1 VNTKRVIET
10 LNQMLADGI
19 IAKYAIGGAV
29 GAIFHGI
36 EPADTRD
43 IDVFIVLNPP
53 AGRSLVSLDPIYS
66 YLEAQGFQL
75 NGEGFPVIFG
85 WPVQFLP
92 TDKPLLKEAL
102 EQSVIRSVD
111 GVEARVFTAEHLA
124 AIAFDLGRPKDKLRL
139 EQFRE
144 RKALDA
150 PKLHETLA
158 RHGLLERW
166 LATRCD

>member
-1 VNTKRVIET
+1 MNTKKVIET
-10 LNQMLADGI
+10 LNQMVADGI
-19 IAKYAIGGAV
+19 VVKYAIGGAV
-29 GAIFHGI
+29 GAILHDL

-43 IDVFIVLNPP
+43 VDVFIVLNPAP
-53 AGRSLVSLDPIYS
+53 GRSLVSLDSIYS
-66 YLEAQGFQL
+66 YLETQGFHL
-75 NGEGFPVIFG
+75 NPEGLPVIFG

-102 EQSVIRSVD
+102 EQSVLRNVD
-111 GVEARVFTAEHLA
+111 GVEAWVFTAEHLA

-144 RKALDA
+144 RNVLQA
-150 PKLHETLA
+150 PKLDEILA

-166 LATRCD
+166 LATRGD